1 MDDFASFRRISGSRY
16 LYVSTLSKETL
27 GDAGVKQLGGDQGYF
42 IYEVDERQ
50 GVGGIDVLAKAASF
64 EAAIRLLDIFQESL
78 SRVADIKERQARR
91 RARSPSALV
100 PLQHA

>member
-27 GDAGVKQLGGDQGYF
+27 GDVGADHMGGDNGYY
-42 IYEVDERQ
+42 IYEVDERI

-64 EAAIRLLDIFQESL
+64 DAALRLLDVFEESL
-78 SRVADIKERQARR
+78 RRVADVTERRARR
-91 RARSPSALV
+91 RLRPTLALGLFQPV
-100 PLQHA
+100 

>member
-27 GDAGVKQLGGDQGYF
+27 SDVGISQLGSDQGYF
-42 IYEVDERQ
+42 IYEVDERR

-64 EAAIRLLDIFQESL
+64 EAAMRLLDIFEEAL
-78 SRVADIKERQARR
+78 SRVAHIKDRQARR
-91 RARSPSALV
+91 RTSLVSASAL
-100 PLQHA
+100 QRA